1 MLRSGEVDPDVI
13 ICDLH
18 MDNMDGIEFL
28 RTLRADKGNVNSR
41 KPVLI
46 LTGDKSEQAHEITRQ
61 VGASKVLT
69 KPISAEDLIRHINL
83 VRGHLDSSR

>member
-1 MLRSGEVDPDVI
+1 MLRSGDVDPDVI

-28 RTLRADKGNVNSR
+28 RTLRAEKGNVNSR

-46 LTGDKSEQAHEITRQ
+46 LTSDKSDQAHEITRQ

-69 KPISAEDLIRHINL
+69 KPISADDLIKQINL
-83 VRGHLDSSR
+83 VRGHFETAR

>member
-1 MLRSGEVDPDVI
+1 MLRSGDVDPDVI

-18 MDNMDGIEFL
+18 MDNMNGIEFL
-28 RTLRADKGNVNSR
+28 RTLRADKGNLNSR

-69 KPISAEDLIRHINL
+69 KPIGPDELIRQLNL
-83 VRGHLDSSR
+83 VQGYFETGR